1 MKRKMLIFVI
11 LLLVVILTAAI
22 YIRLSCKRIDEIG
35 RFKID
40 DITKISFQYDN
51 VSIKGGTVEDK
62 EKISAF
68 MKYVCSCVLTKKLI
82 QPKITGYYQAITFYA
97 GDKKAMCIL
106 TYDNFID
113 INGIKYKMVRNK
125 LDLKRIDNFINS
137 IK

>member
-1 MKRKMLIFVI
+1 MKRKMFIFVI
-11 LLLVVILTAAI
+11 PLLAVILIAAI
-22 YIRLSCKRIDEIG
+22 YIRLSYKRIDEIG
-35 RFKID
+35 RFKTN

-51 VSIKGGTVEDK
+51 TSIKGGIVEDK

-68 MKYVCSCVLTKKLI
+68 MKYVCSCILTKKLI
-82 QPKITGYYQAITFYA
+82 QPKITGYYQSITFYV
-97 GDKKAMCIL
+97 GDKEAMCIL

-125 LDLKRIDNFINS
+125 LDLRRIDNFINS